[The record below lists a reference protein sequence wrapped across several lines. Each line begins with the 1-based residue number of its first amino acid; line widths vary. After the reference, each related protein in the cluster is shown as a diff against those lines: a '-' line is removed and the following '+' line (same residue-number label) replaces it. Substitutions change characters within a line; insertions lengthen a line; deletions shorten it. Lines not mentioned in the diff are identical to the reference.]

1 MKLSHFLFSSLLL
14 THSLAN
20 AQSYVYV
27 TDMVDIQMRSSNK
40 IERDPL
46 NLLKMLPSGAKLE
59 ILSTENGWTKVKYEK
74 TIGWMISRYLT
85 SKAPAQAQLEKLRQT
100 YNANKLLIAK
110 QSKRNTELE
119 TQVQALKNKNTL
131 LSVQTSKSK
140 AEKEHVEQVY
150 KDALKLEH
158 NNEKLKTKALQLKTE
173 VQLLQ
178 NNNTAGQESSS
189 RNWFI
194 VGALVLFFGFIM
206 GFVFPRRSNQ
216 RRF

>member
-1 MKLSHFLFSSLLL
+1 MAS
-14 THSLAN
+14 

-27 TDMVDIQMRSSNK
+27 TDMVDIPMRSGNTTK
-40 IERDPL
+40 EKNIVRY
-46 NLLKMLPSGAKLE
+46 LPSGTKLE
-59 ILSTENGWTKVKYEK
+59 ILSTESGWTKVKFEK
-74 TIGWMISRYLT
+74 TTGWLISRYLT
-85 SKAPAQAQLEKLRQT
+85 SNQPAQAQLQKLRQT
-100 YNANKLLIAK
+100 YNANKLLIDK

-119 TQVQALKNKNTL
+119 AQVKELKIQATL
-131 LSVQTSKSK
+131 LSVQSGKSK
-140 AEKEHVEQVY
+140 AEKEHIEQVY
-150 KDALKLEH
+150 KDALKLEY
-158 NNEKLKTKALQLKTE
+158 NNEKLKTEALQLKSE

>member
-1 MKLSHFLFSSLLL
+1 MKLSKHLLIPLLL
-14 THSLAN
+14 VHSMAS

-27 TDMVDIQMRSSNK
+27 TDMVDIPMRSGNTTK
-40 IERDPL
+40 EKNIVRY
-46 NLLKMLPSGAKLE
+46 LPSGTKLE
-59 ILSTENGWTKVKYEK
+59 ILSTENGWTKVKFEK
-74 TIGWMISRYLT
+74 TTGWLISRYLT
-85 SKAPAQAQLEKLRQT
+85 SNQPAQAQLQKLRQT
-100 YNANKLLIAK
+100 YNANKLLIDK

-119 TQVQALKNKNTL
+119 AQVKELKIQAIL
-131 LSVQTSKSK
+131 LSVQSGKSK
-140 AEKEHVEQVY
+140 AEKEHIEQVY
-150 KDALKLEH
+150 KDALKLEY
-158 NNEKLKTKALQLKTE
+158 NNEKLKTEALQLKTE
-173 VQLLQ
+173 IQLLQ

>member
-1 MKLSHFLFSSLLL
+1 MKLSNFLFISLLL
-14 THSLAN
+14 TYSLAN

-27 TDMVDIQMRSSNK
+27 TDMVDIPMRSSNK
-40 IERDPL
+40 IERDPP

-158 NNEKLKTKALQLKTE
+158 NNEKLKTEALQLKTE

>member
-1 MKLSHFLFSSLLL
+1 MKLSHYLFISLLL

-27 TDMVDIQMRSSNK
+27 TDMVDIPMRSSNK
-40 IERDPL
+40 VERDPS
-46 NLLKMLPSGAKLE
+46 NLLKMLPSGTKLE
-59 ILSTENGWTKVKYEK
+59 ILSTESGWTKVKYEK

-119 TQVQALKNKNTL
+119 TLVQALKNKNTL
-131 LSVQTSKSK
+131 LSVQTSKSQ
-140 AEKEHVEQVY
+140 AEKEHIEQVY
-150 KDALKLEH
+150 KDALKLEY
-158 NNEKLKTKALQLKTE
+158 NNEKLKAEALQLKTE

-178 NNNTAGQESSS
+178 NNNAAGQESSS

>member
-1 MKLSHFLFSSLLL
+1 MKLKLLFISLLL
-14 THSLAN
+14 THSLVN

-27 TDMVDIQMRSSNK
+27 TDMVDIPMRSSNK
-40 IERDPL
+40 IERNPP
-46 NLLKMLPSGAKLE
+46 NLLKMLPSGSKLE
-59 ILSTENGWTKVKYEK
+59 ILSTENGWTKVKYEN
-74 TIGWMISRYLT
+74 TTGWMISRYLT
-85 SKAPAQAQLEKLRQT
+85 SKVPAQAQLEKLRQT
-100 YNANKLLIAK
+100 YNANKLLITK

-119 TQVQALKNKNTL
+119 AEVLALKTANTK
-131 LSVQTSKSK
+131 LSVQSGKSQ
-140 AEKEHVEQVY
+140 AEKEHIEQVY

-158 NNEKLKTKALQLKTE
+158 SNQKLKTEALQLKTE
-173 VQLLQ
+173 IQLLQ

-206 GFVFPRRSNQ
+206 GFVFPKRSNQ